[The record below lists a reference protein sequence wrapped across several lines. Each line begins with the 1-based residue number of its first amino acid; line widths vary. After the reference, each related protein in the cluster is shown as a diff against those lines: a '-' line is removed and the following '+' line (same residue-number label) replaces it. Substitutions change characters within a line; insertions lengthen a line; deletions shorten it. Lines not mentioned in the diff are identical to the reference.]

1 MGPGRATTAT
11 TTRMEKARERSGR
24 TTTERGERREG
35 TEPDRPAAA
44 IHTYTLCAALHCG
57 NQVLVVDGQTIRR
70 ITRARQ
76 GPRSYPPDLARN
88 GEEGKGR
95 TKQFMYSFCAPR
107 AAKVM

>member
-1 MGPGRATTAT
+1 MGRNDGTGARDDGDDDEDGEGSGTQ
-11 TTRMEKARERSGR
+11 RENDDRERR
-24 TTTERGERREG
+24 KERG
-35 TEPDRPAAA
+35 DRPAAA

-88 GEEGKGR
+88 GREG
-95 TKQFMYSFCAPR
+95 
-107 AAKVM
+107 